1 MSEPRIN
8 HARATID
15 ALRARYGKG
24 KTKLTDDQIA
34 EGLEHYKPKG
44 KVDFIVIDELTPVAY
59 KPEIREGDV
68 E

>member
-1 MSEPRIN
+1 MDKLRID

-15 ALRARYGKG
+15 TLRARYGKG

-34 EGLEHYKPKG
+34 EGLEHYRTKAE
-44 KVDFIVIDELTPVAY
+44 VDFVVVDEL
-59 KPEIREGDV
+59 RGDA